1 MSEVSVKWSQSEHVG
16 ELIDAFAKAQA
27 DFGNVVK
34 DSSNPFYNSKYAD
47 LANVVAAV
55 RPSLNK
61 QGIAL
66 IQIPESDVDTQR
78 ARVVTI
84 LRKGEQWLSG
94 IAETPAVGKAKDGS
108 LKFDV
113 QTLGAAWTYLR
124 RYILQ
129 AMCGLASEDDD
140 GQSLSMDSNAASRP
154 VQNQTTPK
162 PKAQLPEADIARL
175 SGMLE
180 ATDSMDLLKTVYR
193 EAVQTA
199 TKAGDQQ
206 ALVGFTA
213 IKEQQKKKI
222 EAVGAHS

>member
-1 MSEVSVKWSQSEHVG
+1 MSDVSVKWSQSEHVG

-27 DFGNVVK
+27 DFGSVVK
-34 DSSNPFYNSKYAD
+34 DSNNPFYNSKYAD

-55 RPSLNK
+55 RPALNK

-66 IQIPESDVDTQR
+66 IQLPESDVDNQR
-78 ARVVTI
+78 ARVITVI
-84 LRKGEQWLSG
+84 RKGEQWLSG
-94 IAETPAVGKAKDGS
+94 TAETPAIGKAKDGS
-108 LKFDV
+108 IKFDV

-140 GQSLSMDSNAASRP
+140 GQSLSMENAKS
-154 VQNQTTPK
+154 K
-162 PKAQLPEADIARL
+162 QLTEGDIARL

-180 ATDSMDLLKTVYR
+180 AADTMELLKTVYR

-199 TKAGDQQ
+199 TKAGDTQ
-206 ALVGFTA
+206 ALAGFTT
-213 IKEQQKKKI
+213 IKEKQKKKI
-222 EAVGAHS
+222 ESSARS